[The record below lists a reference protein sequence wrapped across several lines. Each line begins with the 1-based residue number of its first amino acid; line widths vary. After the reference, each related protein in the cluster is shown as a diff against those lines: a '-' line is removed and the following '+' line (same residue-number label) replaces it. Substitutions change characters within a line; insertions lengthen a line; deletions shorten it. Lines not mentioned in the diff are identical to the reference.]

1 MTPFRWVLVSSL
13 RTDFTA
19 IDIWWKW
26 LLDSLFIFYKNFDF
40 LKQIES
46 THVSPKQLWLL
57 LKLVKRWS
65 RITRRCSGRIPGRKS
80 LIWAQVFYVS
90 LVLLFKLFRRGSL
103 SYPSYYLHSVLCFR
117 GISLFWAQLRG
128 TDLSLIEFNA
138 WSFDFDLG
146 LHHLYWI
153 WYWYRLWV
161 GDICISI
168 NNF

>member
-1 MTPFRWVLVSSL
+1 MTPFRRVLVSSL

-40 LKQIES
+40 FKQIES
-46 THVSPKQLWLL
+46 THVSPKQLRLL

-65 RITRRCSGRIPGRKS
+65 GITRRCSSRIPGRKG

-90 LVLLFKLFRRGSL
+90 LVLLFKLFRRGSF
-103 SYPSYYLHSVLCFR
+103 SYPSYYLHPVLSFR

-128 TDLSLIEFNA
+128 TDLSFIEFNA
-138 WSFDFDLG
+138 WSLDFDLG
-146 LHHLYWI
+146 LHHRYYVCHHLW
-153 WYWYRLWV
+153 LWV
-161 GDICISI
+161 DDICISI